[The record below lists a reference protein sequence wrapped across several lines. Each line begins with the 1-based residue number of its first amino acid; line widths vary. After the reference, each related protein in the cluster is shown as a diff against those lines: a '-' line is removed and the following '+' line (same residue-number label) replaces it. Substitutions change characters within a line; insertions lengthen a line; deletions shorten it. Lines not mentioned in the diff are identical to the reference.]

1 MPAERSGPESSSR
14 AEKDGRRRASVSDPP
29 ASPAPVHS
37 PDELAA
43 VLAALGRVSEA
54 LTRPAERENLVRTVA
69 EEAAALLAPASA
81 LVCTLEPEGDVLRV
95 RTGVGALARHE
106 GELLPL
112 EGSVEGRAVLTAA
125 PLRVPDLAA
134 DPHAYRPRERG
145 IAAGPALVLPL
156 RAAGRPVG
164 VLLVARAAGAPLF
177 DARDEARL
185 GMLADAA
192 GAALENVRA
201 FDAAR
206 GSRAE
211 LEAWRR
217 ERELRAWLERYAAA
231 ARETRTAVF
240 DWDPASDRLLW
251 GDTLEPAVGYAP
263 DEYAPTLAGLLER
276 VHAEDRER
284 AAADV
289 EAARRGAGL
298 RARVRLLHRNGSYR
312 LFLLHAPPAADGVAD
327 RATVAGAIEDLTE
340 EGWSVS
346 GGGSVAADAAA
357 RQVIRALR
365 HEINNPLAVILGQV
379 QLLGREGV
387 VQGDPVL
394 QHSLDT
400 IQVEGQRILEL
411 TRRLAAMEQSGR
423 IPEIDAAGGFALPDD
438 EE

>member
-14 AEKDGRRRASVSDPP
+14 AEKDVRRRGSVSSDPP
-29 ASPAPVHS
+29 ASPVHS

-43 VLAALGRVSEA
+43 VLAAFGRISEA
-54 LTRPAERENLVRTVA
+54 LTRPAERESLFRTIA

-95 RTGVGALARHE
+95 RMGVGALARHE

-112 EGSVEGRAVLTAA
+112 EGSVEGQAVLTGE
-125 PLRVPDLAA
+125 PRRVPDLAA

-145 IAAGPALVLPL
+145 IAPGPALAVPL

-164 VLLVARAAGAPLF
+164 VLLLARPSGAPLF
-177 DARDEARL
+177 EARDEARL
-185 GMLADAA
+185 GMLADVA
-192 GAALENVRA
+192 GAALENGRA

-206 GSRAE
+206 GSRGE

-263 DEYAPTLAGLLER
+263 DEYAPTMEELLER

-298 RARVRLLHRNGSYR
+298 RARVRLLHHNGAYR
-312 LFLLHAPPAADGVAD
+312 LFLLHAPPAASGADD
-327 RATVAGAIEDLTE
+327 RATVAGAIEDLTQ

-346 GGGSVAADAAA
+346 GGSVPADAAA

-387 VQGDPVL
+387 VKEDPVL

-423 IPEIDAAGGFALPDD
+423 IPEIDAQGGFALPD